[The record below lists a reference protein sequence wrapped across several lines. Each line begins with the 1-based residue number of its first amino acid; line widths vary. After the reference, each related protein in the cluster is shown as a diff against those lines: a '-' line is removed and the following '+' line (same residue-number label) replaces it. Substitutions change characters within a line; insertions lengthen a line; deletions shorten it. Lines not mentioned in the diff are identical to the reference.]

1 MPGMLHRPRPPR
13 SAGFTLVEL
22 AIVLVI
28 VALLT
33 GGLLL
38 GVTAQRNAAEVVDAR
53 ARLDV
58 IREAL
63 LGYAMANGRLPCPAP
78 ANVPTGNPAAGVT
91 PSPPCDNALQHGVVP
106 WVTLGIPEAD
116 PWGQRYTY
124 YASSAFTGAVPGGAL
139 ASFTMTTIGNANVKD
154 SAGSGAN
161 VASDLPAV
169 IVSHGSRGNGG
180 WRPDGTQ
187 VPGASGDELENANG
201 TTTFVSRTIGDS
213 FDDLLTW
220 IPASILKA
228 KMVAAGRLP

>member
-1 MPGMLHRPRPPR
+1 MPGMSRPLATN
-13 SAGFTLVEL
+13 AGFTLVEL
-22 AIVLVI
+22 AVVLVI

-38 GVTAQRNAAEVVDAR
+38 GVSAQRNAAEVVDAR
-53 ARLDV
+53 TRLDT

-63 LGYAMANGRLPCPAP
+63 LGYAMSKGRLPCPAP
-78 ANVPTGNPAAGVT
+78 TGL
-91 PSPPCDNALQHGVVP
+91 PSGKENCALEHGVLP
-106 WVTLGIPEAD
+106 WVDLGIPEVD

-124 YASSAFTGAVPGGAL
+124 YASSAFTSTVAGGAQ
-139 ASFTMTTIGNANVKD
+139 ASFSMTTNGNANVKD
-154 SAGSGAN
+154 TAAVGGVN
-161 VASDLPAV
+161 IASDLPAV
-169 IVSHGSRGNGG
+169 VVSHGSRGNGG

-201 TTTFVSRTIGDS
+201 NLTFVSRTFGDS

-220 IPASILKA
+220 ISPNILKA

>member
-1 MPGMLHRPRPPR
+1 MRPASFPR
-13 SAGFTLVEL
+13 QDRGFSLVEL
-22 AIVLVI
+22 AVVLII

-53 ARLDV
+53 ARLDA

-63 LGYAMANGRLPCPAP
+63 LGYAMANGRLPCPALGNLP
-78 ANVPTGNPAAGVT
+78 SGNPAAGVA
-91 PSPPCDNALQHGVVP
+91 PLPPCDNALQHGVIP
-106 WVTLGIPEAD
+106 WVTLGVPEVD

-124 YASSAFTGAVPGGAL
+124 YANSAFTGALAVGAL
-139 ASFTMTTIGNANVKD
+139 ASFTMATNGNANVKE
-154 SAGSGAN
+154 STGTAAN
-161 VASDLPAV
+161 IAADLPAV
-169 IVSHGSRGNGG
+169 VVSHGSRGNGG

-187 VPGASGDELENANG
+187 VPGATGDEQENANG
-201 TTTFVSRTIGDS
+201 NLTFVSRTIGDS

-220 IPASILKA
+220 IAPNILKA